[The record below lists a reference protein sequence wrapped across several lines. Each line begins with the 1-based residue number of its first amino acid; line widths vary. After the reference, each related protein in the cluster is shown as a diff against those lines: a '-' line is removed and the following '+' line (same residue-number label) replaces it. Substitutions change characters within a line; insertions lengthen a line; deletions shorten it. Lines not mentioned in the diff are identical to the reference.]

1 MMRTIS
7 TTYRCSLFVLAFA
20 SLCTRTVSGD
30 TELAP
35 GVSLLPGRFVKGTQP
50 DGNTV
55 ILRGSKGLVVV
66 DTGRHPEHTQGVIDF
81 ASAAHLPVVAIVN
94 SHWHLDHIGGNAMLR
109 KAFPD
114 VCVYARAA
122 FADARKGFLASYR
135 AQLADMVQKTPDP
148 AAQKPWLAEIALI
161 DAGDALAPDEI
172 VAASGER
179 TLAGRRL
186 RLQFEDHAVTA
197 GDLWVLDK
205 ATRVLVAGDLVTLPV
220 PFLDTACPERW
231 RVALDRL
238 AKTDFVWLVPG
249 HGAPMHRAQLNLY
262 RKAFDSLLKCAAS
275 SQPKSSCIDG
285 WMRDAG
291 PLLTGED
298 PTFVRSL
305 LDYYVDNSLRGDASG
320 RAKLCGQ

>member
-1 MMRTIS
+1 VFALACV
-7 TTYRCSLFVLAFA
+7 CS
-20 SLCTRTVSGD
+20 RTVSGD

-35 GVSLLPGRFVKGTQP
+35 GVDLLPGRFVKGTQP

-55 ILRGSKGLVVV
+55 ILRGRTGLVVV

-81 ASAAHLPVVAIVN
+81 ANTAHLPVVAIVN
-94 SHWHLDHIGGNAMLR
+94 SHWHLDHLGGNAMLR

-114 VCVYARAA
+114 VRVYASAA

-135 AQLADMVQKTPDP
+135 AQLEDMVRKTPDP

-161 DAGDALAPDEI
+161 NAGDALAPDEI
-172 VAASGER
+172 VATSGER

-186 RLQFEDHAVTA
+186 RLELEDHAVTA
-197 GDLWVLDK
+197 GDLWVFDK

-231 RVALDRL
+231 KAALDRL
-238 AKTDFVWLVPG
+238 AKTDFVLLVPG
-249 HGAPMHRAQLNLY
+249 HGAPMHRHQFEVY

-275 SQPKSSCIDG
+275 SQRKTSCIAG
-285 WMRDAG
+285 WMHDAG

-298 PTFVRSL
+298 PAFVRSL
-305 LDYYVDNSLRGDASG
+305 LDYYVDNSLRGDAS
-320 RAKLCGQ
+320 RRTTLCGQ

>member
-1 MMRTIS
+1 MRT
-7 TTYRCSLFVLAFA
+7 THRYSLLVLAIA
-20 SLCTRTVSGD
+20 ALCARTVWGD
-30 TELAP
+30 TKLAP

-55 ILRGSKGLVVV
+55 ILRGSKGLLVV

-81 ASAAHLPVVAIVN
+81 ANAAHLPVTAIVN

-114 VCVYARAA
+114 VRVYASAA

-135 AQLADMVQKTPDP
+135 AQLEDMVHKTPDP

-172 VAASGER
+172 VDASGER

-186 RLQFEDHAVTA
+186 RLELEDHAVTA

-231 RVALDRL
+231 RAALDRV
-238 AKTDFVWLVPG
+238 AKTDFVLLVPG
-249 HGAPMHRAQLNLY
+249 HGAPMHRPQFEVY
-262 RKAFDSLLKCAAS
+262 RKAFDGLLKCAAS

-285 WMRDAG
+285 WMHDAA

-305 LDYYVDNSLRGDASG
+305 LDYYVDNSLRGDAS
-320 RAKLCGQ
+320 RRTTLCGH